1 MALLTPLS
9 LDEARELGRAYG
21 VDLLTLEPLELGSV
35 NSNFRARTRDGRL
48 LFARLYEEQ
57 GAAGAAAE
65 VALLAGL
72 ARAGV
77 PVPEALPLDGPLP
90 SHGGKP
96 FVVFPWIDGEIR
108 CLRGVRAE
116 DAHAVGRALALV
128 HLASNGVGR
137 LGPGRFRPEDMLSRL
152 ERVERE
158 GARPSLAPELARIRA
173 LYARLV
179 TARDPA
185 LPVGVVH
192 GDLFRDNVL
201 FANGGGIA
209 ALLDFESAFHGP
221 LVYDLLVTISAWCF
235 RDGFELDLARA
246 MVEGYEGARP
256 LAPAERRALRVEGAL
271 GCLRFA
277 VSRITDFELRTPAGG
292 VPGRDY
298 RRFLARL
305 EAIETGLLDAAF
317 AGR

>member
-9 LDEARELGRAYG
+9 LDEARELARAYG

-35 NSNFRARTRDGRL
+35 NSNFRTRSRDGRL

-72 ARAGV
+72 SRAGV

-90 SHGGKP
+90 AHRGKP
-96 FVVFPWIDGEIR
+96 FVVFPWIEGEIR
-108 CLRGVRAE
+108 CLRGVRPD
-116 DAHAVGRALALV
+116 DARAVGRALADV
-128 HLASNGVGR
+128 HLASDAVGR
-137 LGPGRFRPEDMLSRL
+137 LGPGRFRPEDMLARL
-152 ERVERE
+152 ERVEQE
-158 GARPSLAPELARIRA
+158 NARPSLAPELARIRS

-179 TARDPA
+179 PARDA
-185 LPVGVVH
+185 SLPRGIVH

-201 FANGGGIA
+201 FGDGRIA

-221 LVYDLLVTISAWCF
+221 LVYDLLVTIAAWCY
-235 RDGFELDLARA
+235 RDSFELELARA
-246 MVEGYEGARP
+246 MVEGYESSRP
-256 LAPAERRALRVEGAL
+256 LVPAERQAIRVEGPLA
-271 GCLRFA
+271 CLRFA
-277 VSRITDFELRTPAGG
+277 VSRITDFELRTPEHG
-292 VPGRDY
+292 VPGRDF

-317 AGR
+317 AEG

>member
-1 MALLTPLS
+1 MALLTPLA
-9 LDEARELGRAYG
+9 LDEARELARAYG
-21 VDLLTLEPLELGSV
+21 VELFTLEPLELGSV
-35 NSNFRARTRDGRL
+35 NSNFRARSRDGRL

-57 GAAGAAAE
+57 GAAGATAE

-77 PVPEALPLDGPLP
+77 PVPEALPLEGPLP
-90 SHGGKP
+90 AHRGKP
-96 FVVFPWIDGEIR
+96 FVVFPWIEGDIR
-108 CLRGVRAE
+108 CVRGVRAE
-116 DAHAVGRALALV
+116 DARAVGRALAGV
-128 HLASNGVGR
+128 HGASDGVGR
-137 LGPGRFRPEDMLSRL
+137 LGPGRFRPEDMLGRL

-158 GARPSLAPELARIRA
+158 NARPSLSPDIGRIRS
-173 LYARLV
+173 LYAKLLPR
-179 TARDPA
+179 RDTA
-185 LPVGVVH
+185 LPSGIVH

-201 FANGGGIA
+201 FAGKGRIA
-209 ALLDFESAFHGP
+209 ALLDFESAFLGP
-221 LVYDLLVTISAWCF
+221 FVYDLLVTIAAWCF
-235 RDGFELDLARA
+235 RDAFEIDLARA
-246 MVEGYEGARP
+246 MVEGYESLRP
-256 LAPAERRALRVEGAL
+256 LEAAERSAIRVEGAL

-277 VSRITDFELRTPAGG
+277 VSRITDFELRTSEGG